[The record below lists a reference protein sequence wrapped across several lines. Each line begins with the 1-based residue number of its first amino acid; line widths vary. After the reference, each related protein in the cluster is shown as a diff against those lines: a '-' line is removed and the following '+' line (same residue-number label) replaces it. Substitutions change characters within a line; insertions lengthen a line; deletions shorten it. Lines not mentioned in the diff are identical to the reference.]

1 MSEIYFSVESLSENV
16 ALVYNFDQS
25 EPLYIFDFKNNE
37 SINGLADSSDEAEQ
51 GEKLRQVLWVT
62 ANSTDN
68 FILVTDLS
76 IKTFEIELNNFS
88 KII

>member
-1 MSEIYFSVESLSENV
+1 MT
-16 ALVYNFDQS
+16 
-25 EPLYIFDFKNNE
+25 
-37 SINGLADSSDEAEQ
+37 EAESC
-51 GEKLRQVLWVT
+51 EELHSAIWVT

-68 FILVTDLS
+68 IILVTDIS